1 MKYALMHKELK
12 YIFKSKTTIIYF
24 ILLFALISYSFF
36 SAVDLYSKASV
47 TAIGNALY
55 ASGFEPVPGVFAPT
69 FGGFFLILSLIAP
82 FLFIRTISDEKS
94 NNTIVLIAQFPHSLS
109 FVFIT
114 KILSAIILVLVSII
128 TFVPLFLFWHFL
140 GGHLPWAEILLLISG
155 YIFYGLFVISV
166 SFFSAS
172 FFKTSSQASIFSIA
186 FIMFSWFI
194 DFGKEMHI
202 LSFFDTLSQWTVT
215 ARLKQFEDGILS
227 VQSVFYFFLIAGFF
241 FVIAYFFFNFS
252 IRDRTKL
259 IIITSIVYLI
269 ISSLILNFQYK
280 SDISESQKNSFS
292 TGKTRFLK
300 VLPVIDIKV
309 FLEPTDSR
317 FKDYERD
324 FLKKLRMVK
333 NNQAVHFASGKSL
346 HKNYGRFEY
355 TVNNKTIQTFSNS
368 EHEIFMI
375 LEKISDI
382 KIKKSKDNKQFKGYP
397 LTVKKGWSIY
407 LFILYLFFLPFIM
420 MFLYFKKRRK
430 QYEKKS

>member
-1 MKYALMHKELK
+1 MKYSLIVLIIKELK
-12 YIFKSKTTIIYF
+12 YIFKSKTSIIYF

-55 ASGFEPVPGVFAPT
+55 ASGFEPIPGVFAPT

-82 FLFIRTISDEKS
+82 FLFIRTISDEKN
-94 NNTIVLIAQFPHSLS
+94 NNTIVLIAQFPHSLG
-109 FVFIT
+109 FVFCT
-114 KILSAIILVLVSII
+114 KILSAITLVLVSII
-128 TFVPLFLFWHFL
+128 SFIPLFFFWHFL
-140 GGHLPWAEILLLISG
+140 GGYLPWEEILLLISG
-155 YIFYGLFVISV
+155 YIFYSLFVISV

-186 FIMFSWFI
+186 LIMFSWFI
-194 DFGKEMHI
+194 DFGKEMYI

-227 VQSVFYFFLIAGFF
+227 MQSIFYFFLIAGFLF
-241 FVIAYFFFNFS
+241 TIAYFYFNFS
-252 IRDRTKL
+252 IKHRGKQ
-259 IIITSIVYLI
+259 IIITTIVYLI

-280 SDISESQKNSFS
+280 LDISESQKNSFS
-292 TGKTRFLK
+292 TGKNEFLK
-300 VLPVIDIKV
+300 VLPDIDIKV

-324 FLKKLRMVK
+324 FLKKLKMVK
-333 NNQAVHFASGKSL
+333 SNQDVHFASGKSL

-355 TVNNKTIQTFSNS
+355 TINNKTVQTFSNS
-368 EHEIFMI
+368 EYEIFMV
-375 LEKISDI
+375 LEKISGI

-407 LFILYLFFLPFIM
+407 LFILYLFFLPLITLL
-420 MFLYFKKRRK
+420 LYFKKRRK
-430 QYEKKS
+430 

>member
-1 MKYALMHKELK
+1 MKYSLIVLIIKELK

-47 TAIGNALY
+47 TAIGNSLY

-94 NNTIVLIAQFPHSLS
+94 NNTIVLIAQFPHSLG
-109 FVFIT
+109 FVFFT
-114 KILSAIILVLVSII
+114 KILSAITLVLVSII
-128 TFVPLFLFWHFL
+128 SFVPLFLFWHFL
-140 GGHLPWAEILLLISG
+140 GGHLFWAEILLLISG
-155 YIFYGLFVISV
+155 YIFYSLFVISV

-186 FIMFSWFI
+186 LIMFSWFI

-202 LSFFDTLSQWTVT
+202 LSLFDTLSQWTVT

-227 VQSVFYFFLIAGFF
+227 MQSIFYFFLIAGFF
-241 FVIAYFFFNFS
+241 FMTAYFFFNFS
-252 IRDRTKL
+252 IRNRTKL
-259 IIITSIVYLI
+259 IIITSITYII

-280 SDISESQKNSFS
+280 LDISESKKNSFS
-292 TGKTRFLK
+292 TGKTDFLE
-300 VLPVIDIKV
+300 VLPDINIKV

-317 FKDYERD
+317 YKDYERD
-324 FLKKLRMVK
+324 FLKKLRMIK
-333 NNQAVHFASGKSL
+333 NSQDVHFASGKSL

-375 LEKISDI
+375 LEKISGI

-397 LTVKKGWSIY
+397 LIVKKNWSIY
-407 LFILYLFFLPFIM
+407 LFTLYLFFLPLIM
-420 MFLYFKKRRK
+420 LFLYFKKRRK
-430 QYEKKS
+430 